1 MSVLSGHEILTPVPS
16 FSLIYRPQ
24 KAAELDHQAAKSFF
38 QDVLKSGRV
47 PQALLF
53 SGPRGT
59 GKTSAGRIL
68 AKILNCEKNASWQE
82 GEKLA
87 DTCGKCPA
95 CQEVASGIY
104 LDLVEIDAASNRG
117 IDEIRDLREKIKL
130 SPSQGRFKVY
140 LIDEV
145 HMLTSEA
152 FNALLKTLEE
162 PPPHAYFI
170 LATTQPDKLPETI
183 HSRCVE
189 LRFSR
194 ANKKEI
200 KACLD
205 RVVEQEKIK
214 IKPEALDLI
223 ARAAD
228 GSFRDAQKWLE
239 RLSLKDL
246 DITLEAT
253 EELLS
258 FGSIGS
264 ARHFL
269 ELLTQRDVNQA
280 MRWLDDF
287 VGAGHD
293 VKELVRKLLDLV
305 QEQLM
310 YLSQVPGSEE
320 IIELADLNMEEL
332 IDLAQRLTR
341 AGNEIRIAILAHL
354 PLEIMAIEWGS
365 SQATAAG
372 DQGRETPQE
381 EEETSFQSQKTPV
394 KAGENCSDDQ
404 ARLTEKVQEKWGE
417 ILARLK
423 PQNGSITGL
432 LRSCRVRGFD
442 GRFLEIEAF
451 YRFHHEKLQ
460 SERVR
465 RAIEKVVSEVTGVPM
480 KIRCILG
487 EKPKEVTKVEVAN
500 VYPPTEDLDHVVEF
514 AKSIFGSP

>member
-1 MSVLSGHEILTPVPS
+1 VPS

-24 KAAELDHQAAKSFF
+24 KAIELDHQAAKSFF

-59 GKTSAGRIL
+59 GKTSTGRIL
-68 AKILNCEKNASWQE
+68 AKILNCKKNISWKE
-82 GEKLA
+82 GKKLTDA
-87 DTCGKCPA
+87 CGKCSA
-95 CQEVASGIY
+95 CQEITSGTY

-162 PPPHAYFI
+162 PPPHAYFV
-170 LATTQPDKLPETI
+170 LATTQPDKLPETVR
-183 HSRCVE
+183 SRCVE

-194 ANKKEI
+194 ADRKEI

-214 IKPEALDLI
+214 IKAESLDLI

-228 GSFRDAQKWLE
+228 GSFRDAQKWLD
-239 RLSLKDL
+239 RLALKDSK
-246 DITLEAT
+246 ITLEMT

-258 FGSIGS
+258 FGGIGS

-269 ELLTQRDVNQA
+269 ELLTQRDINKA
-280 MRWLDDF
+280 LRWLHDF

-293 VKELVRKLLDLV
+293 VKELVRKLLDLA

-320 IIELADLNMEEL
+320 VIELADLNMEEL
-332 IDLAQRLTR
+332 IDLAERFNR

-354 PLEIMAIEWGS
+354 PLEIMAIEWSGG
-365 SQATAAG
+365 QATSGG
-372 DQGRETPQE
+372 DQGKKISQE
-381 EEETSFQSQKTPV
+381 EAPQSQKTQ
-394 KAGENCSDDQ
+394 AQAREDCSDDKVKL
-404 ARLTEKVQEKWGE
+404 AEKVQEKWGE

-465 RAIEKVVSEVTGVPM
+465 RAIEKVVGEVTGVPM

-487 EKPKEVTKVEVAN
+487 EKPKEVTKMEVAN

-514 AKSIFGSP
+514 AERIFGGP

>member
-1 MSVLSGHEILTPVPS
+1 VPS

-24 KAAELDHQAAKSFF
+24 KANELDHQAAKSFF
-38 QDVLKSGRV
+38 QDILKSGRV

-68 AKILNCEKNASWQE
+68 AKILNCQKNLSWKE
-82 GEKLA
+82 GKKLA
-87 DTCGKCPA
+87 DACGECPA
-95 CQEVASGIY
+95 CQEIVSGTY

-130 SPSQGRFKVY
+130 SPSQGRFKIY

-170 LATTQPDKLPETI
+170 LATTQPDKLPETVR
-183 HSRCVE
+183 SRCVG

-194 ANKKEI
+194 ADRKEI

-214 IKPEALDLI
+214 IKAKPLDLI

-239 RLSLKDL
+239 RLALKNSE
-246 DITLEAT
+246 ITLEMT

-258 FGSIGS
+258 FGGIGS

-269 ELLTQRDVNQA
+269 ELLTQGDINKA
-280 MRWLDDF
+280 LRWLHDF
-287 VGAGHD
+287 VDAGHN

-310 YLSQVPGSEE
+310 YLSQVPDSEE
-320 IIELADLNMEEL
+320 VTELADLNMEEL
-332 IDLAQRLTR
+332 IDLAERFNR
-341 AGNEIRIAILAHL
+341 AGNEIRIAILPHL
-354 PLEIMAIEWGS
+354 PLEIMVIEWGGG
-365 SQATAAG
+365 QATSG
-372 DQGRETPQE
+372 GNQGKETVQKEVP
-381 EEETSFQSQKTPV
+381 QSQKTQAQV
-394 KAGENCSDDQ
+394 RKECSDDQ
-404 ARLTEKVQEKWGE
+404 VKLTKKVQEKWGE
-417 ILARLK
+417 ILTRLK

-487 EKPKEVTKVEVAN
+487 EKPKKITKMEVAN
-500 VYPPTEDLDHVVEF
+500 VYRPTEDLDHVVEF
-514 AKSIFGSP
+514 AERLFGSP